1 MESIKLEGVTPEQM
15 AHVARYLERS
25 GVKGF
30 SGNAGA
36 LAGDC
41 FKADYRYEPESGILV
56 ITPSELP
63 HAFRKAPAGVAAPA
77 FAGLV
82 RNVLTGRPSKYG
94 VYDYVYPTIDNQ
106 SGGTLT
112 YSTSDPSNGTIEIKK
127 NKIESGSSVEAF
139 EADSTK
145 LSGTGVG
152 GTCTYTLA
160 DGQTTL
166 VITYFLNTKFTHTFT
181 VGLSGGNAARYT
193 ATATNTD
200 PSVDGY
206 TYLNPTVTLAK
217 VTNV

>member
-1 MESIKLEGVTPEQM
+1 MESIKLEGVTQEQM
-15 AHVARYLERS
+15 KNAATYLERS
-25 GVKGF
+25 GVRGF
-30 SGNAGA
+30 EGNAGS

-41 FKADYRYEPESGILV
+41 FKAEYSFDPASVLV

-63 HAFRKAPAGVAAPA
+63 HAFRKAPAAAVAPA

-112 YSTSDPSNGTIEIKK
+112 YSSSDASNGTIEIK
-127 NKIESGSSVEAF
+127 NSKINNAASLEAF

-152 GTCTYTLA
+152 GKCTYTLA

-166 VITYFLNTKFTHTFT
+166 EITYFLNTKFTHTFT
-181 VGLSGGNAARYT
+181 VGLNGANAPRYS
-193 ATATNTD
+193 ATATNTE

-206 TYLNPTVTLAK
+206 TYLNPTVTLTK